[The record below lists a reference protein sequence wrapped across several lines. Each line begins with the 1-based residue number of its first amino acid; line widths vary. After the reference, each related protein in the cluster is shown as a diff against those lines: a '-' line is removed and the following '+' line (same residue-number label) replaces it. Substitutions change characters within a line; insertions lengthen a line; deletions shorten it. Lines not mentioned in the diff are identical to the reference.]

1 MTGKTLTLEDA
12 GPADAADLAAM
23 MESFA
28 VEDGQ
33 EAGLYSPEKIL
44 RDAFGPEPAFSAI
57 IARLDGEA
65 VAYALFFPMYNT
77 ELGARGLWLFDL
89 WVSATHRGAGIGRR
103 LLAAVAS
110 RALSD
115 GRACIWWG
123 VRNANLRAR
132 NFYAALGAKDDEA
145 RILELDGK
153 ALEALAA
160 EAAST

>member
-1 MTGKTLTLEDA
+1 MTGVSITLHDA
-12 GPADAADLAAM
+12 GPSDAADLAAM
-23 MESFA
+23 MEAFA

-33 EAGLYSPEKIL
+33 EAGLYSPKKIL
-44 RDAFGPEPAFSAI
+44 RDAFGPDPAFSAV

-77 ELGARGLWLFDL
+77 ELGARGFWLFDL

-103 LLAAVAS
+103 LLAAVAR
-110 RALSD
+110 RAVID
-115 GRACIWWG
+115 GRACVWWG
-123 VRNANLRAR
+123 VRNANIRAR

-160 EAAST
+160 EARSA